1 MEHGPHGQNNIAEK
15 PRNFTKTWGRLA
27 NHSRKYLPYV
37 IIAVV
42 CAVIGTVFTII
53 GPNMIKDMTNL
64 IQEGIQNEFMTA
76 QGVPGLGGMDID
88 AIVKIAVTLAV
99 FYGAS
104 AVLSYAQGFIMNS
117 VTQKVTYKLR
127 DDVSNKINNLPLRYF
142 DTTSTG
148 DILSRVTNDIDTV
161 GMTLNQSIGG
171 LVTAVILFVGS
182 LAMMFYTNVLM
193 AVTGIVSTIFGFGFM
208 SVIIGKSQ
216 KYFRSQQEAL
226 GNINGHVEE
235 IYTGHVVLTAY
246 NGEEKAKQEFDE
258 LNDKLYDSSWKAQ
271 FLSGMMMPMMGF
283 IGNLGYVAVCVV
295 GAALVINGK
304 VDFGVITAFMIYIRL
319 FTQPLSQF
327 AQIAN
332 NMQSAAAAGERI
344 FSILDEPD
352 MEDESDITKQI
363 SDVKGN
369 VSFEHVK
376 FGYNPD
382 KIIIKDFSFEVKP
395 GQKIAI
401 VGPTGAG
408 KTTMVNLLMKF
419 YKINGGDI
427 KIDGVSINEL
437 KRENIHALFGMVLQD
452 TWMFE
457 GTIRDNIVY
466 SKENVSDEDVKKA
479 CKAVGLDKFV
489 RTLPNGYDTV
499 MDDKASLSAGQKQL
513 ITIARAMI
521 ENAPLLILD
530 EATSSVDT
538 RTEIVIQRAMD
549 TLMKGRTSFVI
560 AHRLSTIKNADCI
573 LVMKDGDIIEMGS
586 HEKLLA
592 EKGFYANLYNSQFEN
607 IA

>member
-592 EKGFYANLYNSQFEN
+592 ENGFYANLYNSQFEN